1 MPAAKQIAANRLNS
15 QKAAGARTAEGKA
28 ASRFN
33 ALKHGVY
40 AGHHEQ
46 YRPSIPTGASSP
58 TLFTTNGVSPAFASF
73 RDFSRTPSPN
83 APQSPLC
90 AASASPRRR
99 TLAFGTNPARS
110 GIKNLGSNSPAPLV
124 IFRPQPQ
131 QAKPTSTSSASFHGL
146 FTNPPLPPNP
156 TARCWPGCLAACPPE
171 RPAKSPLRGLCV
183 SASKTPASG
192 TPPHPQLRSTVYS
205 QTPAPPATQLPVAG
219 PDASPLPARIPRK
232 VLSSPRLSVEEP
244 RFWNQ
249 TQPQAESRM

>member
-99 TLAFGTNPARS
+99 PPLPERLHILSFVPRFIRKPPLPPQPNCRLLARMPRRCQPEYPAKSSPRRASASKNLAFGTKP
-110 GIKNLGSNSPAPLV
+110 SPKRNHGCRTK
-124 IFRPQPQ
+124 F
-131 QAKPTSTSSASFHGL
+131 ASPRILPYQGL
-146 FTNPPLPPNP
+146 
-156 TARCWPGCLAACPPE
+156 
-171 RPAKSPLRGLCV
+171 
-183 SASKTPASG
+183 ASD
-192 TPPHPQLRSTVYS
+192 L
-205 QTPAPPATQLPVAG
+205 TQL
-219 PDASPLPARIPRK
+219 
-232 VLSSPRLSVEEP
+232 
-244 RFWNQ
+244 F
-249 TQPQAESRM
+249 